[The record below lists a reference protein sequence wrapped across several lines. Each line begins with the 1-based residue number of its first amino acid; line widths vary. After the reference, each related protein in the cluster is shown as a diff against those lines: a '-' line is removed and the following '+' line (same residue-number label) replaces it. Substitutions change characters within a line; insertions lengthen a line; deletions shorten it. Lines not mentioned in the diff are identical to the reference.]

1 MMFTYDYTLSIS
13 NLPCHWNTYAKLVF
27 QDFESLRSLSKGSLD
42 LEMKD
47 TLRKT

>member
-1 MMFTYDYTLSIS
+1 MMFTYDYTLLIS
-13 NLPCHWNTYAKLVF
+13 NLPSHWNTYVKLVF
-27 QDFESLRSLSKGSLD
+27 QDFESLCALSEGFPD